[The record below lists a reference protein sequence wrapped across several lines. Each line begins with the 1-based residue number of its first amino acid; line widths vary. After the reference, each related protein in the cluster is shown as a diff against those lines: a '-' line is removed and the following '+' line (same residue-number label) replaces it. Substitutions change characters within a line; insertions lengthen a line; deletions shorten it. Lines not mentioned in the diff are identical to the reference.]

1 MSESI
6 EAKELQGAGDVPPA
20 PLGGP
25 GRVLSA
31 VVGVMIGLMM
41 SVTTADV
48 IGRYFFNSPI
58 YGAFQLTEVLM
69 GLVIF
74 AGMPLATAAREHI
87 AVNFLE
93 NVLPARGRCI
103 QTAVT
108 DLICAA
114 IAGAMTWRIW
124 VRGTALVD
132 AREVMQQLDINR
144 GYVAWTM
151 AVLLAVTAAT
161 FLYCAV
167 IAARAA
173 LRPRP

>member
-1 MSESI
+1 M
-6 EAKELQGAGDVPPA
+6 QGAGDVPPA
-20 PLGGP
+20 PLGLP
-25 GRVLSA
+25 GRVLSLL
-31 VVGVMIGLMM
+31 VGTMIGLMM
-41 SVTTADV
+41 LVTTADV
-48 IGRYFFNSPI
+48 IGRYFFNQPI

-93 NVLPARGRCI
+93 NALSVRGRCA

-108 DLICAA
+108 DLACAG
-114 IAGAMTWRIW
+114 IAGVMAWRIW

-132 AREVMQQLDINR
+132 AREVMQQLDISR

-151 AVLLAVTAAT
+151 AALLAITAAT

-167 IAARAA
+167 VAARAA
-173 LRPRP
+173 LRRGQ